1 LRYLVTGASGLL
13 GIHLG
18 LFLAENQ
25 VVTGVVNSRKLNYA
39 PFPVLQQELGQLDR
53 LEALISLV
61 KPDCIIHCAA
71 MANIDECEKN
81 PDQADLINSQV
92 PKKLAELT
100 MKSGIRFLHISTD
113 AVFDGSSSGYKETD
127 SANPLSV
134 YARTKYSAENY
145 VLEHNPNAFIARVN
159 FYGWSITGKRSLGEW
174 FYYQLSAGN
183 HIKGF
188 TDIQFCPLY
197 AGDLAKIL
205 VELAETSAAGIYHV
219 VSKEYISKYQF
230 GVSIANAFNL
240 DSDLIE
246 PVSWIEGGLT
256 AARSPNLILDV
267 KKTSQLLNREMPD
280 QQSGI
285 TDFIEAFNN
294 GLPQRLLSLG
304 E

>member
-1 LRYLVTGASGLL
+1 MRYLVTGASGLL